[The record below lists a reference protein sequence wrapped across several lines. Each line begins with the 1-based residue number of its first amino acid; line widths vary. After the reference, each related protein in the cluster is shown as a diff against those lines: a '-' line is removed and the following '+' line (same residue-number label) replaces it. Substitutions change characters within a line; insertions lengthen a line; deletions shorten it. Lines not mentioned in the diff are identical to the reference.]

1 MHNDTHSAMSSTLD
15 SPRLGLASQP
25 VYAALVQFPAVCFIG
40 ALVTDVAYWR
50 STNYIWETFSIWL
63 LTAGC
68 IMAAFAAI
76 AGVVTWFSHRHVRTL
91 RFAKLHVVASAA
103 ALVLSII
110 NAFVHSRDGYVAVVP
125 DGLGLSIAVVILM
138 LLATWFGWP
147 RAQYPSKNGAL

>member
-1 MHNDTHSAMSSTLD
+1 MRTTINDPALGG

-76 AGVVTWFSHRHVRTL
+76 AGLITWFSHRHVRTL
-91 RFAKLHVVASAA
+91 RFARLHLLTSAVALA
-103 ALVLSII
+103 LSIV

-125 DGLGLSIAVVILM
+125 DGLALSVIVVILM

-147 RAQYPSKNGAL
+147 RAQAIHATNTGAL

>member
-1 MHNDTHSAMSSTLD
+1 MHSSTHPAMSATLD

-40 ALVTDVAYWR
+40 TLVTDVAYWR
-50 STNYIWETFSIWL
+50 STNYMWETFSIWL

-68 IMAAFAAI
+68 IVAAFAAI
-76 AGVVTWFSHRHVRTL
+76 AGIVTWFSHRHVRTL
-91 RFAKLHVVASAA
+91 RFAKLHVVCSAA

-147 RAQYPSKNGAL
+147 RAQHLSKNGAL